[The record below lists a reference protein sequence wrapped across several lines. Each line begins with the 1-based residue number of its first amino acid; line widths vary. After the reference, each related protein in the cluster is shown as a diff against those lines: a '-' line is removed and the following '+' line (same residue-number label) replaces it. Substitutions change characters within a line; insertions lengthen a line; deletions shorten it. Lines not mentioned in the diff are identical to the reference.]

1 MIEISDLHVRYS
13 GSQCNA
19 VENVTTTIGHPTFT
33 AVMGPNGAGKSTL
46 SRCLNALITPT
57 SGKVVVDGLNTKDPA
72 SKSGIRRLV
81 GMVFSDPNLQIT
93 SISVERE
100 LAFGLQNL
108 GIPTD
113 EIHARVN
120 DHLKLFGLEHLRAVP
135 PLTLSGGEKQRLAI
149 AAVTILHPRYLI
161 LDEATSLLSA
171 SSRREIMQLI
181 LEMKQRLGFSIILI
195 TQFPTEALNA
205 ERVLVM
211 HQGNMLMDNTPSIIF
226 SRTRELM
233 EIGVPVPVRSRLME
247 LL

>member
-33 AVMGPNGAGKSTL
+33 AVMGPNGGGKSTL
-46 SRCLNALITPT
+46 ARCLNALITPT
-57 SGKVVVDGLNTKDPA
+57 SGKVVVDGLNTNDSA
-72 SKSGIRRLV
+72 GRSEIRRLV

-93 SISVERE
+93 SVSVERE

-113 EIHARVN
+113 EIHARIN
-120 DHLKLFGLEHLRAVP
+120 DHLKLFGLEHLRSIP

-161 LDEATSLLSA
+161 LDEATSLLSV

-181 LEMKQRLGFSIILI
+181 LEMKQRLGFSIVLI
-195 TQFPTEALNA
+195 TQFPAEALQA
-205 ERVLVM
+205 ERMLVM
-211 HQGNMLMDNTPSIIF
+211 HRGKVVMDDNPSAIF
-226 SRTRELM
+226 TRTCQLM